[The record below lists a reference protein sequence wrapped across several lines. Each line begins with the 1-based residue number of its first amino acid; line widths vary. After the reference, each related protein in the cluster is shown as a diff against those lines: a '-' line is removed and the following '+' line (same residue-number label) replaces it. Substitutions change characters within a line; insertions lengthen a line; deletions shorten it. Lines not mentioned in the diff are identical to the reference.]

1 MLEDVKRARTDKAGE
16 RDDQPQFTGNPTRRR
31 SNPANL
37 VQPLDLQ
44 RRDAK
49 GNQKRS
55 RDRQPEHRQRQ
66 RQVQAGQ
73 RPDQIAQVGK
83 GQFRFCCANL
93 VQITASVV
101 APAKNA
107 VKRNGT

>member
-1 MLEDVKRARTDKAGE
+1 MLEDVKHAGTDKAGE
-16 RDDQPQFTGNPTRRR
+16 RDDHPQFTGNPARRR
-31 SNPANL
+31 SDPANL

-44 RRDAK
+44 RRDTK
-49 GNQKRS
+49 GDQKGS
-55 RDRQPEHRQRQ
+55 RNRQPEHRQRQ
-66 RQVQAGQ
+66 WQVQAGE

-93 VQITASVV
+93 VQMTASVV